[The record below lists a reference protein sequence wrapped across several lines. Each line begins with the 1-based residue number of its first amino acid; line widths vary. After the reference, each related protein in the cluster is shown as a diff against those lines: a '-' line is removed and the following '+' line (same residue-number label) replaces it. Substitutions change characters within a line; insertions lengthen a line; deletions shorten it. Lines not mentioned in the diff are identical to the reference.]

1 MAHHAL
7 LIRNNVHIRIVCV
20 CIFSSFVYTSCVT
33 MPGPLNPKD
42 GLTPLMLAAQFGN
55 LSVAKLLVEMY
66 SCDLSETS
74 NKVSGKDAQW
84 EE

>member
-1 MAHHAL
+1 
-7 LIRNNVHIRIVCV
+7 
-20 CIFSSFVYTSCVT
+20 

-84 EE
+84 EEWVSTQLMLAVHVVRDMHG